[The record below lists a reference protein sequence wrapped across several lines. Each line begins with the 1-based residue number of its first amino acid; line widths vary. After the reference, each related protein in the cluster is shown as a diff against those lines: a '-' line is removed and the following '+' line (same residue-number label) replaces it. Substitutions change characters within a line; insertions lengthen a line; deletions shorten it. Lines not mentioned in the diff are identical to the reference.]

1 MENSIGWI
9 NGKWG
14 ALNELMLPISDRG
27 VTLADGIFETIL
39 ISEGKPRLFKEHLL
53 RWKNSANALSMNQ
66 PPSEE
71 WLNPL
76 VAEGIGFILRN
87 NASGVLRLN
96 WSRGIS
102 LNRGIDISEDQSKK
116 HSFWLEI
123 HELSESFNPITS
135 TISKHEYR
143 NPYSILSKH
152 KTFSYGQSIYAR
164 QAAKID
170 GYDDALF
177 SSTTGEICCGT
188 TSNLIILR
196 NNEFLTPRKESGC
209 LQGIMREVGIQLG
222 ILKEVK
228 LEPKVYKND
237 QWLLINSLSCKPI
250 RKINNMSLNT
260 FSDPKK
266 LWLSIINKSTDQ
278 SII

>member
-102 LNRGIDISEDQSKK
+102 LNRGIDIDRIIHLMYGCNSYFDDEEMLTIDL
-116 HSFWLEI
+116 SF
-123 HELSESFNPITS
+123 
-135 TISKHEYR
+135 
-143 NPYSILSKH
+143 
-152 KTFSYGQSIYAR
+152 
-164 QAAKID
+164 QA
-170 GYDDALF
+170 
-177 SSTTGEICCGT
+177 
-188 TSNLIILR
+188 
-196 NNEFLTPRKESGC
+196 
-209 LQGIMREVGIQLG
+209 
-222 ILKEVK
+222 
-228 LEPKVYKND
+228 
-237 QWLLINSLSCKPI
+237 INTNAI
-250 RKINNMSLNT
+250 
-260 FSDPKK
+260 
-266 LWLSIINKSTDQ
+266 
-278 SII
+278 